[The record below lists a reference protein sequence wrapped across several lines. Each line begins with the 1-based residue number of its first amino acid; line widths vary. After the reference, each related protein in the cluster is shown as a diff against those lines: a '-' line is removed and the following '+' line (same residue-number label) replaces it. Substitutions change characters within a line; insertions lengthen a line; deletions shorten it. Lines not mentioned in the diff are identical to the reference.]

1 MLADDLETLAVGNRE
16 MRRVGER
23 RRESSRT
30 MLAEVGSQVTQ
41 YKEVRRRRGQWRLER
56 KVCQIRTNRR
66 WNLVWPTI

>member
-1 MLADDLETLAVGNRE
+1 MLADDLEILAVENRE
-16 MRRVGER
+16 MRTVGER

-41 YKEVRRRRGQWRLER
+41 YKEVRRRRGQWTLER

-66 WNLVWPTI
+66 WNLVSPTI